1 MGPNSDQILLLR
13 QLASAR
19 QTLAQR
25 PATLIPMRH
34 QGLDAALH
42 GGLQAAKLHELFA
55 ARSGDVAGAAAI
67 AALLGRNRDDRP
79 DSPLVWLREEQAARR
94 LRLYAPGLAALGIN
108 PARLLLAVLPDA
120 DAVLR
125 AAADVLR
132 CVGVGVAVIE
142 LWRNPRNLGLTA
154 TRRFQLAAEASGVTA
169 LLLRVEAEP
178 SPSAAATR
186 WSVRSIASHPLEANA
201 PGRPAFELELL
212 RHRGGGRGR
221 WQLEWN
227 RDAGRFHDLADA
239 PLSSAL
245 VPVPADRALADVLPL
260 RRSA

>member
-1 MGPNSDQILLLR
+1 MAPNDDQIRLLR
-13 QLASAR
+13 YLAGAR
-19 QTLAQR
+19 QNHAQGS
-25 PATLIPMRH
+25 AALIPTLH
-34 QGLDAALH
+34 QRLDAALD
-42 GGLQAAKLHELFA
+42 GGLQAGKLHELFA

-67 AALLGRNRDDRP
+67 AGLLGRNQGGSP

-108 PARLLLAVLPDA
+108 PGRLLLAVLPDA

-125 AAADVLR
+125 AATDVLR
-132 CVGVGVAVIE
+132 CAGVGVAVIE

-178 SPSAAATR
+178 SSSAAATR

-212 RHRGGGRGR
+212 RQRGGGHGR
-221 WQLEWN
+221 WRLEWD

-239 PLSSAL
+239 PLSGAV
-245 VPVPADRALADVLPL
+245 VPVPADRPLADDLPL
-260 RRSA
+260 RKAG